1 MTCGVSTPPQL
12 TIPSAA
18 SRRDAHRLPHRLS
31 PCHPTLIPPPVAPAS
46 DVHAAVCCP
55 GVRRSCR
62 RLLPRRPALKT
73 PSLAPVPGVL
83 DTVPKCRHHTPR
95 RRRSRHRPRTPTPT
109 VPSSTPDCP
118 SRHPPLNDVQ
128 CRWRIGFRSD
138 VHFGRKRAPG
148 NAPTRSRVHFER
160 KRAFKSEQNARAK
173 REASGGH
180 SNPLKL
186 HTQV

>member
-55 GVRRSCR
+55 GVRHSRPH
-62 RLLPRRPALKT
+62 LLPQCPAFST
-73 PSLAPVPGVL
+73 PSPNVVI
-83 DTVPKCRHHTPR
+83 TPR